1 MGPSLCQDGVLS
13 KEACPGGGKGASA
26 AGGRACQDLP
36 GISALSLGSLSCRW
50 MEVGEGV
57 AHHSQDSENKERARL
72 AQTKLTP
79 CEIQR
84 WLGACLGTVY
94 MVWTPNLEKN

>member
-1 MGPSLCQDGVLS
+1 
-13 KEACPGGGKGASA
+13 
-26 AGGRACQDLP
+26 
-36 GISALSLGSLSCRW
+36 

-94 MVWTPNLEKN
+94 MVWTPNLEKNWRAEQFPIHEDNKEAEYLFNESAVGKGIYL